1 MLAFVSI
8 GLDTNFRD
16 LAKQMKGG
24 KPLWLYLVG
33 QFFNIALTFFAVWL
47 LLSGVLFPIPHLS

>member
-16 LAKQMKGG
+16 IASQMKGG
-24 KPLWLYLVG
+24 KPLWLYIVG
-33 QFFNIALTFFAVWL
+33 QTFNIVLTFAMVWF
-47 LLSGVLFPIPHLS
+47 LLSGAVFPIPTLD